1 MRSHEEFVDA
11 AYGALLRR
19 EPDAEGRTNALVA
32 LQNGMSLRTYLD
44 AILNSAEYLQ
54 LQAEARAIV
63 PGFKPACVLVDDRLR
78 LWIDLADTVVSMGCL
93 AGNYEPQE
101 TRFVLQTLAPG
112 DVFVDIGANLGWFT
126 ILAADRVGSAG
137 QVHAFEPGSL
147 TRGLLQRSV
156 DDNGFG
162 DRVQIHSVALGDAPR
177 QGHLL
182 SDPAARSHGG
192 LHMAPAGDAG
202 SAGFA
207 GQDVDVRPLDA
218 LAIDRRVKLIKMDVE
233 GSEPLVLRGA
243 QNLIARD
250 RPLILAE
257 VYDELLR
264 LVSGTDAAGFRRQ
277 VRDMGYRI
285 HAIRD
290 GAVGEVVTDDA
301 VIGIDRP
308 ANVIL
313 VPA

>member
-1 MRSHEEFVDA
+1 M
-11 AYGALLRR
+11 
-19 EPDAEGRTNALVA
+19 
-32 LQNGMSLRTYLD
+32 
-44 AILNSAEYLQ
+44 
-54 LQAEARAIV
+54 
-63 PGFKPACVLVDDRLR
+63 LVDDRLR

-162 DRVQIHSVALGDAPR
+162 DRVQIHSVALGMRRDRGTCCRTLPPVVTE
-177 QGHLL
+177 GY
-182 SDPAARSHGG
+182 
-192 LHMAPAGDAG
+192 MAPAGDAG